1 MGLKLTNSGSTFSLS
16 WKASK
21 FSDVPML
28 SILRFVTTKNIG
40 SLYDDR
46 TQASGFVRCLGYG
59 ASDQRQLWYLD
70 RHHDGQVGSTPRST
84 WSRKGMER
92 LGEDVTR
99 IGAAIQYCG
108 GIRKA

>member
-1 MGLKLTNSGSTFSLS
+1 MGLELTNPGSPFSLS

-46 TQASGFVRCLGYG
+46 RQASGFVRWLGYG
-59 ASDQRQLWYLD
+59 ASDQRQLWCLD
-70 RHHDGQVGSTPRST
+70 RHHDGQVGSTPL
-84 WSRKGMER
+84 KHLVKEGY
-92 LGEDVTR
+92 GK
-99 IGAAIQYCG
+99 IG
-108 GIRKA
+108 